1 MNRLDGRFALVTGA
15 SSGIGAGVAIAFAA
29 EGCAA
34 VAVNHPDEGTR
45 EAAEAVADRV
55 RAQGGRALV
64 VQADVASEDQV
75 AAMVAEV
82 GSAFGRIDI
91 LVNNAGFATR
101 GRVEELPLRRWERM
115 LAVHLT
121 GTFLCTRAVLPG
133 MYERDYGRIVN
144 TASQLAY
151 RGGAE
156 RAHYVAAKAGI
167 IGFTRSLA
175 LEIGARNV
183 TANCV
188 APGATETPIMNGA
201 STEFLDELRASIPRG
216 RFATVEEIV
225 PAYVYLASDEARHV
239 LGQTISPNGGD
250 VFL

>member
-1 MNRLDGRFALVTGA
+1 MV
-15 SSGIGAGVAIAFAA
+15 
-29 EGCAA
+29 
-34 VAVNHPDEGTR
+34 
-45 EAAEAVADRV
+45 EATNE
-55 RAQGGRALV
+55 
-64 VQADVASEDQV
+64 
-75 AAMVAEV
+75 
-82 GSAFGRIDI
+82 AFGRIDI

-101 GRVEELPLRRWERM
+101 GPVESLPLHRWERM

-121 GTFLCTRAVLPG
+121 GTFLCTRAVLGG

-156 RAHYVAAKAGI
+156 RSHYVAAKAGI

-175 LEIGARNV
+175 LEIGSRNV

-188 APGATETPIMNGA
+188 APGATETPILEGA
-201 STEFLDELRASIPRG
+201 STEFLAALLGTIPKG
-216 RFATVEEIV
+216 RFATVDDIV
-225 PAYVYLASDEARHV
+225 PAYVYLASDEARHMM
-239 LGQTISPNGGD
+239 GQTISPNGGD

>member
-1 MNRLDGRFALVTGA
+1 MNRLAGRFALITGA
-15 SSGIGAGVAIAFAA
+15 SSGIGAGVAVAFAA
-29 EGCAA
+29 EGAS
-34 VAVNHPDEGTR
+34 VAVNHPDEATR
-45 EAAEAVADRV
+45 AAAEAVADQV
-55 RAQGGRALV
+55 RTLGGQALV
-64 VQADVASEDQV
+64 IRADVASEDQV
-75 AAMVAEV
+75 AAMVAQVE
-82 GSAFGRIDI
+82 GTFGRVDI

-101 GRVEELPLRRWERM
+101 GPVEELPLRRWERM

-121 GTFLCTRAVLPG
+121 GTFLCTRAVLSG

-156 RAHYVAAKAGI
+156 RSHYVAAKAGI

-188 APGATETPIMNGA
+188 APGATETPILNGA
-201 STEFLDELRASIPRG
+201 STQFLDELRASIPRG

-225 PAYVYLASDEARHV
+225 PAYVYLASDEARHM
-239 LGQTISPNGGD
+239 LGQTVSPNGGD

>member
-1 MNRLDGRFALVTGA
+1 MAT
-15 SSGIGAGVAIAFAA
+15 AFAS
-29 EGCAA
+29 EGAK
-34 VAVNHPDEGTR
+34 VAVNYLGEAERDAAETVA
-45 EAAEAVADRV
+45 EAARSHGAD
-55 RAQGGRALV
+55 AIV

-75 AAMVAEV
+75 AAMVHRVEA
-82 GSAFGRIDI
+82 AFGRVDI

-101 GRVEELPLRRWERM
+101 GPIETLPLHRWERM

-133 MYERDYGRIVN
+133 MYERDFGRIIN

-156 RAHYVAAKAGI
+156 RSHYVAAKAGI

-175 LEIGARNV
+175 LEIGPRGV

-188 APGATETPIMNGA
+188 APGATETPILEGA
-201 STEFLDELRASIPRG
+201 SEVFLDVLRATIPKG

-225 PAYVYLASDEARHV
+225 PAYVYLASDDARHMV
-239 LGQTISPNGGD
+239 GQTISPNGGD

>member
-1 MNRLDGRFALVTGA
+1 VGRLQDRVALITGA
-15 SSGIGAGVAIAFAA
+15 SSGIGAGVAAAFAA
-29 EGCAA
+29 EGAH
-34 VAVNHPDEGTR
+34 VAVNHPDEATGP
-45 EAAEAVADRV
+45 AAESVAAAVRAAGRRAVA
-55 RAQGGRALV
+55 
-64 VQADVASEDQV
+64 VQADVADEQQV
-75 AAMVAEV
+75 AAMVATVEGELGDV
-82 GSAFGRIDI
+82 DI
-91 LVNNAGFATR
+91 LVNNAGFA
-101 GRVEELPLRRWERM
+101 GRTPVESMSLRRWERM

-121 GTFLCTRAVLPG
+121 GTFLCTRAVLDG
-133 MYERDYGRIVN
+133 MYRRDYGRIVN

-188 APGATETPIMNGA
+188 APGATDTPILEGA
-201 STEFLDELRASIPRG
+201 SEEFLDRLRASIPRG

-225 PAYVYLASDEARHV
+225 PAYVYLASDEARHM

>member
-1 MNRLDGRFALVTGA
+1 MNRLEGRFALVTGA
-15 SSGIGAGVAIAFAA
+15 SSGIGAGVAAAFAA
-29 EGCAA
+29 EGAA
-34 VAVNHPDEGTR
+34 VAVNHPDEATR
-45 EAAEAVADRV
+45 AAAEAVAGQV
-55 RAQGGRALV
+55 RAQGRPALV
-64 VQADVASEDQV
+64 VQADVSVEDQV
-75 AAMVAEV
+75 AAMVDEV
-82 GSAFGRIDI
+82 QEAFGRIDI

-101 GRVEELPLRRWERM
+101 GPVEDLPLRRWERM

-121 GTFLCTRAVLPG
+121 GTFLCTRAVLAG
-133 MYERDYGRIVN
+133 MYHRDYGRIVN

-156 RAHYVAAKAGI
+156 RSHYVAAKAGI

-175 LEIGARNV
+175 LEIGPRNV

-188 APGATETPIMNGA
+188 APGATETPILDGA
-201 STEFLDELRASIPRG
+201 TAQFLDELRASIPRG
-216 RFATVEEIV
+216 RFATVDEIV

>member
-1 MNRLDGRFALVTGA
+1 MGRLEKRWALITGA
-15 SSGIGAGVAIAFAA
+15 SSGIGAGVALGFAREGASVAINYPTDA
-29 EGCAA
+29 EQA
-34 VAVNHPDEGTR
+34 
-45 EAAEAVADRV
+45 AAEAVADEAR
-55 RAQGGRALV
+55 RAGVEAITLR
-64 VQADVASEDQV
+64 ADVADDREV
-75 AAMVAEV
+75 AVLV
-82 GSAFGRIDI
+82 GAATEAFGQIDI

-101 GRVEELPLRRWERM
+101 GPVETLPLERWERM

-121 GTFLCTRAVLPG
+121 GTFLCTRAVLGG
-133 MYERDYGRIVN
+133 MYDRDYGRIVN

-175 LEIGARNV
+175 LEIGPRNV

-188 APGATETPIMNGA
+188 APGATETPILDGA
-201 STEFLDELRASIPRG
+201 SPEFLETLKGTIPKG
-216 RFATVEEIV
+216 RFATVDEIV
-225 PAYVYLASDEARHV
+225 PAYIYLASDEARHMV
-239 LGQTISPNGGD
+239 GQTISPNGGD

>member
-1 MNRLDGRFALVTGA
+1 MSRLEGRFALITGA
-15 SSGIGAGVAIAFAA
+15 SSGIGAGVAAAFAA
-29 EGCAA
+29 EGAS
-34 VAVNHPDEGTR
+34 VAVNHPDEATR
-45 EAAEAVADRV
+45 EAAEAVADLV
-55 RAQGGRALV
+55 RAQGAQALV
-64 VQADVASEDQV
+64 VQADVASEDEV
-75 AAMVAEV
+75 AAMAAQVE
-82 GSAFGRIDI
+82 GTFGRVDI

-101 GRVEELPLRRWERM
+101 GPVEELPLRRWERM

-133 MYERDYGRIVN
+133 MYVRDYGRIVN

-156 RAHYVAAKAGI
+156 RSHYVAAKAGI

-188 APGATETPIMNGA
+188 APGATETPILNGA
-201 STEFLDELRASIPRG
+201 TPGFLDELRASIPRG
-216 RFATVEEIV
+216 RFATVGEIV
-225 PAYVYLASDEARHV
+225 PAYVYLASDEARHM

>member
-1 MNRLDGRFALVTGA
+1 MGRLEDRVALITGA
-15 SSGIGAGVAIAFAA
+15 SSGIGA
-29 EGCAA
+29 A
-34 VAVNHPDEGTR
+34 VAVAFAGEGATVAINYPGEAER
-45 EAAEAVADRV
+45 AAAEAVADAA
-55 RAQGGRALV
+55 RAKGGVAMV
-64 VQADVASEDQV
+64 VQADVSREDEV
-75 AAMVAEV
+75 AAMMNEVVAALGQV
-82 GSAFGRIDI
+82 DI

-101 GRVEELPLRRWERM
+101 GPIESLPLHRWERM

-133 MYERDYGRIVN
+133 MYERDYGRIIN

-156 RAHYVAAKAGI
+156 RSHYVAAKAGI

-175 LEIGARNV
+175 LEIGPRGV

-188 APGATETPIMNGA
+188 APGATETPMLDGA
-201 STEFLDELRASIPRG
+201 TTDFLDALRATIPKG
-216 RFATVEEIV
+216 RFATVDEIV
-225 PAYVYLASDEARHV
+225 PAYVYLASDDARHMM
-239 LGQTISPNGGD
+239 GQTISPNGGD

>member
-1 MNRLDGRFALVTGA
+1 MGRLQDRVALITGA
-15 SSGIGAGVAIAFAA
+15 SSGIGAGVARAFAS
-29 EGCAA
+29 EGAD
-34 VAVNHPDEGTR
+34 VAVNHPDEASR
-45 EAAEAVADRV
+45 AAAEAVAAEV
-55 RAQGGRALV
+55 RERGRRALV
-64 VQADVASEDQV
+64 VQADVADEDQV
-75 AAMVAEV
+75 AAMVSSVE
-82 GSAFGRIDI
+82 SAFDRVDI

-101 GRVEELPLRRWERM
+101 APVESMTLRRWERM

-121 GTFLCTRAVLPG
+121 GTFLCTRAVLDG
-133 MYERDYGRIVN
+133 MYRRDYGRIVN

-175 LEIGARNV
+175 LEIGTRNV

-188 APGATETPIMNGA
+188 APGATETPILDGA
-201 STEFLDELRASIPRG
+201 TEEFLDRLRATIPRG

-225 PAYVYLASDEARHV
+225 PAYVYLASDEARHMV
-239 LGQTISPNGGD
+239 GQTVSPNGGD

>member
-1 MNRLDGRFALVTGA
+1 MSRLDGRFALITGA
-15 SSGIGAGVAIAFAA
+15 SSGIGAGVAAAFAA
-29 EGCAA
+29 EGAA
-34 VAVNHPDEGTR
+34 GVAVNHPDEATR
-45 EAAEAVADRV
+45 EAAETVADEV
-55 RAQGGRALV
+55 RARGARALV

-75 AAMVAEV
+75 TAMVDQVQAE
-82 GSAFGRIDI
+82 FGRIDI

-101 GRVEELPLRRWERM
+101 GPVESLPLRRWERM

-156 RAHYVAAKAGI
+156 RSHYVAAKAGI

-175 LEIGARNV
+175 LEIGPRNV

-188 APGATETPIMNGA
+188 APGATETPILNGA
-201 STEFLDELRASIPRG
+201 TEQFLDELRASIPRG
-216 RFATVEEIV
+216 RFATVDEIV

-239 LGQTISPNGGD
+239 LGQTVSPNGGD

>member
-1 MNRLDGRFALVTGA
+1 MAT
-15 SSGIGAGVAIAFAA
+15 AFAS
-29 EGCAA
+29 EGAL
-34 VAVNHPDEGTR
+34 VAVNHLGPKERD
-45 EAAEAVADRV
+45 AAEAVAEAV
-55 RAQGGRALV
+55 RSHGTQAIV
-64 VQADVASEDQV
+64 VQADVSNEHDV
-75 AAMVAEV
+75 AAMVSQVEA
-82 GSAFGRIDI
+82 AFGRVDI

-101 GRVEELPLRRWERM
+101 GPVETLPLHRWERM
-115 LAVHLT
+115 IAVHLT

-133 MYERDYGRIVN
+133 MYERDFGRIIN

-175 LEIGARNV
+175 LEIGPRGV

-188 APGATETPIMNGA
+188 APGATETPILDGA
-201 STEFLDELRASIPRG
+201 STEFLDALRATIPKG
-216 RFATVEEIV
+216 RFATVEEVV
-225 PAYVYLASDEARHV
+225 PAYVFLASDDARHV
-239 LGQTISPNGGD
+239 VGQTISPNGGD